1 MRLAGKVAIVT
12 GGASGIGAA
21 IAEVFCSEGA
31 TVIVGDINDELGCS
45 VVDSLTANG
54 ADAMYAHLDVRREGD
69 WRRLIGSA
77 LKRFKKVDVLVNNAG
92 ISGADS
98 KIEFD
103 LGTWDAVMDVNIV
116 GCLLG
121 IRMVIPHMIDLSCG
135 SIINMSSQMG
145 LVGSTYTDPSYN
157 ASKGAVRALSKG
169 IAVQYA
175 KENIRCNSIHPGPID
190 TDMAFDIF
198 VNSNSMSDAL
208 SKIPLQRI
216 GTTRDVAYGAL
227 FLASDE
233 SSYITGSELVI
244 DGGWTAY

>member
-1 MRLAGKVAIVT
+1 MRLLGKVAIVT
-12 GGASGIGAA
+12 GGASGIGAE
-21 IAEVFCSEGA
+21 IAKVFSSEGA
-31 TVIVGDINDELGCS
+31 TVIIGDIDDELGS
-45 VVDSLTANG
+45 AVVNSLISKG
-54 ADAMYAHLDVRREGD
+54 AEAMYSHLDVRSERD
-69 WRRLIGSA
+69 WNRMIGHTVE
-77 LKRFKKVDVLVNNAG
+77 RFQKVDVLVNNAG
-92 ISGADS
+92 ISGAAWHMKLD
-98 KIEFD
+98 IQA
-103 LGTWDAVMDVNIV
+103 WDAVMNVNIF

-121 IRMVIPHMIDLSCG
+121 IQMVIPHMIDLGFG

-145 LVGSTYTDPSYN
+145 LVGSTSTHPSYN

-190 TDMAFDIF
+190 TAMASDIF
-198 VNSNSMSDAL
+198 KNPDLMSGAL
-208 SKIPLQRI
+208 SKIPLGRI
-216 GTTRDVAYGAL
+216 GNTCDVAYGAL